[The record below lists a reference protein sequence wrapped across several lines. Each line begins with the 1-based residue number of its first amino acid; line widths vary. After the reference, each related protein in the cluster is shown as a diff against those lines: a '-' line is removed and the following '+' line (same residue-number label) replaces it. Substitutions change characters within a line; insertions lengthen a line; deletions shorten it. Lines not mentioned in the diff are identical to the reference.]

1 MVVGQDIEGLRN
13 MFDTHFDVLL
23 CDTPESQEWHYRLR
37 YDVYC
42 IDREYEN
49 AAAFPDRLERDT
61 HDAESVHFL
70 VRNRLNGQF
79 VASMRL
85 VVGRP
90 TDLPFWHHCQLD
102 NPQALASLGKVAE
115 ISRLS
120 IIPAYRHWRLR
131 AADVSWK
138 DDSRRDVET
147 GSVVQLRER
156 RYPHILVGLLRA
168 GYHYSFANG
177 IDHWFALQSD
187 TLSHILLG
195 LGFHMDS
202 AGPEQ
207 DYRGVRR
214 PYLADL
220 SQFLS
225 GVESK
230 SPQTHDF
237 FLRQPAYSRFSD
249 ESYDLVSQG

>member
-1 MVVGQDIEGLRN
+1 
-13 MFDTHFDVLL
+13 MFDAHFDVLL

-42 IDREYEN
+42 IDRQYES
-49 AAAFPDRLERDT
+49 AAAFPDKLERDN

-90 TDLPFWHHCQLD
+90 TELPFWHHCQVD
-102 NPQALASLGKVAE
+102 NPDVLSSLGKVAE

-120 IIPAYRHWRLR
+120 IIPAYRHWRVRGGDLSR
-131 AADVSWK
+131 KS
-138 DDSRRDVET
+138 DSQRNSEM
-147 GSVVQLRER
+147 GSVVELGER
-156 RYPHILVGLLRA
+156 RFPHILIGLLRA

-177 IDHWFALQSD
+177 IEHWFALQSD
-187 TLSHILLG
+187 TFSHILYG
-195 LGFHMDS
+195 LGFSMES

-207 DYRGVRR
+207 DYRGMRR
-214 PYLADL
+214 PYLSDL
-220 SQFLS
+220 SKFLS
-225 GVESK
+225 DVETK
-230 SPQTHDF
+230 SPRTLDF
-237 FLRQPAYSRFSD
+237 FLRQPAYKRFSD